1 MHALLDLAFH
11 TQFSY
16 VSRCLPLGFSTLLRI
31 YSSKDSKTGEIVRR
45 EKYRCQFR
53 LRDRSSGDDSRKRE
67 VKRGRRGNGAS
78 PPPVICNSQVGRAER
93 CEIPGRFS
101 GEEQARRTKRTRRC
115 LSGLFANDVPMSRV
129 TLTRRHLEPAAM
141 NFSSNVFPRATPFRS
156 AIRSIRETREGIP
169 AYRRCLS
176 SFYFSIVE
184 IA

>member
-1 MHALLDLAFH
+1 MHALLDLTFRAR

-16 VSRCLPLGFSTLLRI
+16 VPRCLPLGFSTPLRI
-31 YSSKDSKTGEIVRR
+31 YSSKYSKTGEIVRR

-53 LRDRSSGDDSRKRE
+53 LRDA
-67 VKRGRRGNGAS
+67 VQAATTRGRGEAREDVAMARVLR
-78 PPPVICNSQVGRAER
+78 VICNSQVGRAEER

-141 NFSSNVFPRATPFRS
+141 NFSIPTFFPATRS
-156 AIRSIRETREGIP
+156 TRDT
-169 AYRRCLS
+169 R
-176 SFYFSIVE
+176 V
-184 IA
+184 